1 MDLFDFANQQNAA
14 RIAELSDAIRRA
26 NDLYWNR
33 NAPEISDPEYDRL
46 VEELKR
52 LDPQNP
58 LVTQIAPVEIKGHTS
73 GRGFPVGCSRA

>member
-46 VEELKR
+46 VEERREELYR
-52 LDPQNP
+52 RW
-58 LVTQIAPVEIKGHTS
+58 VGHLRARAVIRETLP
-73 GRGFPVGCSRA
+73 FPVPEGR